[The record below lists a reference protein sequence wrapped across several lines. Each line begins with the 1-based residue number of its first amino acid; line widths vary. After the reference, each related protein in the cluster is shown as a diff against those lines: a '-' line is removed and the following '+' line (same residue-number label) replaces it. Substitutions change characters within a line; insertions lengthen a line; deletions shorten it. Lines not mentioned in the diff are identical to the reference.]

1 MDRAPGV
8 LIDKPRVLRPVSAPV
23 PRLRLLIEWEP
34 RRRVFF
40 ENLKDLLFSRQLPPL
55 GLTSRPAR
63 FWNDVFVPTGS
74 PWTSFMEAM
83 LWQVLLVVLLVW
95 GQSRVWTPVKT
106 FQDRDSYHQSITY
119 YPPTESFRAAE
130 SRAANVKPHGRVRH
144 EAAQKMAR
152 QTPLSVPPEQ
162 KPSIVTPPD
171 IKEATARMP
180 DLPASHPVA
189 PMAPFSSAVGPRR
202 NNLSGPSVAPPTP
215 QVDQAKLDP
224 SAANRLA
231 LPQPPAVAPAPNL
244 GLAAARS
251 MSLPP
256 PAGQHVVPPPPSIQS
271 EGNARKSGRLN
282 SLSGRGP
289 DIVPPS
295 PAVQV
300 TGDSARARLGS
311 TANGESQVVAPPPS
325 LHGAAAASNTGRYSS
340 LSAGGPN
347 VVPPLPSVRGASNSR
362 SSRLGTLADGT
373 SQVVTPAPSV
383 QGTADSIRTG
393 RSNSLVGGG
402 TSVVPPTPSVSGFGD
417 GARDARAGTKSGIGS
432 QVVPPPASV
441 QGAQGAAS
449 MVRSL
454 SGAGSEVVPPPPSVE
469 GGGNAGTM
477 ARAGSLSGDGSAIAP
492 PPHPLQAAI
501 NSGPTGPLQP
511 MEPLPA
517 VAAQSAPPAPVEDKA
532 TVEELPLGF
541 LGLVLAA
548 PGTSY
553 FSNFE
558 VFVAKRRV
566 AKGQLQLIKLV
577 YQFLPY
583 QKRLSEFD
591 LNNLPPRVIKLR
603 VIPDPS
609 CNESLGEIIQP
620 SPDPARPVTEYPRL
634 PAVLRSADV
643 NQILPCYRTTADDFE
658 KAMLGGR

>member
-1 MDRAPGV
+1 M
-8 LIDKPRVLRPVSAPV
+8 LIDKPRVLRPVTAPV
-23 PRLRLLIEWEP
+23 PRLQLLIEWES
-34 RRRVFF
+34 RRRIFF

-55 GLTSRPAR
+55 ALTSRPAR
-63 FWNDVFVPTGS
+63 FWNDVFVPSGTS
-74 PWTSFMEAM
+74 WTSFMEAM
-83 LWQVLLVVLLVW
+83 LWQVLLVVLFVW

-106 FQDRDSYHQSITY
+106 FQDRDSYHRSITY
-119 YPPTESFRAAE
+119 YPPTESFRSAE
-130 SRAANVKPHGRVRH
+130 SRAATIKPHSHVKH
-144 EAAQKMAR
+144 EAAQKAVR
-152 QTPLSVPPEQ
+152 QTPLPVTPEQ
-162 KPSIVTPPD
+162 KPAIVTPPD
-171 IKEATARMP
+171 IKEAAARMP
-180 DLPASHPVA
+180 DLPASHPVT
-189 PMAPFSSAVGPRR
+189 PMAPFSVGPGPRR
-202 NNLSGPSVAPPTP
+202 NALSGPSVPPPTP
-215 QVDQAKLDP
+215 QVDDAKLDP
-224 SAANRLA
+224 SATHRVA
-231 LPQPPAVAPAPNL
+231 LPQPPAIAPAPNL
-244 GLAAARS
+244 GLATARS
-251 MSLPP
+251 MNMPS

-271 EGNARKSGRLN
+271 EGNAHKSGRLN

-295 PAVQV
+295 PSVQV
-300 TGDSARARLGS
+300 TGDSSRARLGS
-311 TANGESQVVAPPPS
+311 ASGDSPVVAPPPS
-325 LHGAAAASNTGRYSS
+325 LRGAAAASDTGRYSS
-340 LSAGGPN
+340 LSSGGPN
-347 VVPPLPSVRGASNSR
+347 IVPPSPSLQGTGNSR
-362 SSRLGTLADGT
+362 SSRLGTLADGS

-383 QGTADSIRTG
+383 QGAADSIRTG

-402 TSVVPPTPSVSGFGD
+402 TNVVPPSPSVSSFGD

-441 QGAQGAAS
+441 QGAQGGAS

-469 GGGNAGTM
+469 GGGNAGG
-477 ARAGSLSGDGSAIAP
+477 ASHVASLSGDGSAISP
-492 PPHPLQAAI
+492 PAHPGQSAM
-501 NSGPTGPLQP
+501 NSGVTGPLQP

-517 VAAQSAPPAPVEDKA
+517 VAAQSAPPAPVEDKS
-532 TVEELPLGF
+532 TIEELPLGF

-583 QKRLSEFD
+583 QKRLSEYD

-609 CNESLGEIIQP
+609 CDEPLGEIIQP
-620 SPDPARPVTEYPRL
+620 SPDPARPVTEYPKL
-634 PAVLRSADV
+634 PAVLRTADV
-643 NQILPCYRTTADDFE
+643 NQVLPCYRTNADDFQR
-658 KAMLGGR
+658 AMLGGR